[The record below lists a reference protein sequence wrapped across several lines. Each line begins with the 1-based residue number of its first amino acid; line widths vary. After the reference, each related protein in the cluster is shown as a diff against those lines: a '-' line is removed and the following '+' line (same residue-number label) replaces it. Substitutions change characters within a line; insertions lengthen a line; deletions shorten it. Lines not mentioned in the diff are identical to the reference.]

1 MWKYTVRVTGMMCG
15 MCESHVNDAVRRAF
29 PVKKVTSSRS
39 KKETTVIAE
48 TELDEAA
55 LREAI
60 RATGYDAGEIRKKS
74 PGEEGAVRP
83 VSGRGHRSAERGRQT
98 DAGRG
103 SGGPWRLLVAVDARS
118 ARDSLEALCAL
129 LGASLWT
136 QSRYGDGWPAGT
148 AVP

>member
-60 RATGYDAGEIRKKS
+60 RATGYDSGLPHPTLFLRS
-74 PGEEGAVRP
+74 PWSP
-83 VSGRGHRSAERGRQT
+83 FCSGTR
-98 DAGRG
+98 
-103 SGGPWRLLVAVDARS
+103 
-118 ARDSLEALCAL
+118 
-129 LGASLWT
+129 
-136 QSRYGDGWPAGT
+136 
-148 AVP
+148 